1 MGKNN
6 FSNKK
11 NKDNPN
17 FKKKKNFK
25 KNKSFSKVHKNKFNK
40 NRNKKFSKS
49 FDNKEKYNSF
59 SNKKEYV
66 NKKIDKKEENNIKI
80 IKDDDENNEKENIN
94 NNDVQNNEKNNEDK
108 KTNKVNDDKM
118 KEIFIR
124 NIGYATSEEKLKELF
139 TQIIPESTIEF
150 CLICK
155 DKETKNNKGSA
166 FIKLTKE
173 SYNKVMSLYNEYSHK
188 KSHFNEMNPFEL
200 EGRYLKLFDAMSRE
214 DLKNLE
220 KEKEQK
226 NSKRN
231 KTYLYYGLSK
241 ETIIKFK
248 EYENITEKDKEKR
261 ERLIQ
266 IKKDNYY
273 KNPNFHVSET
283 RISFRNLDK
292 NINEN
297 ILKEKIYEAI
307 NNNEEFKKNYKNI
320 KLIKQIKLLREDDD
334 KSKCVAFVE
343 CFNFDI
349 AKYLIDNLSGVVLN
363 EKSQKGLIIDFSLD
377 DFRKRLSREKKL
389 ERLREV
395 KKQLKMEKRE
405 KKRKE
410 FKNGSENNKTEKKVE
425 LKDITDI
432 KTLIDLYHTTLSRGK
447 KQRIKKKLKN
457 LGYTKDIPPVEIKK
471 DKMIDIKEDK
481 NKNQN
486 DDDYVKIKI
495 SNNKTEL
502 NKKMKNKIKQNK
514 KEERNKNFVGK
525 KREREKMG
533 FGEDEE
539 KMQRKKEKKEKKAF
553 NTSKN
558 IINEK
563 IDYIKN
569 SNKKNLDN
577 DEEDDL
583 EMKDYYA
590 KIEENLAKNP

>member
-231 KTYLYYGLSK
+231 KTFLYYGLSK

-569 SNKKNLDN
+569 SDKKNLDN

>member
-569 SNKKNLDN
+569 SDKKNLDN